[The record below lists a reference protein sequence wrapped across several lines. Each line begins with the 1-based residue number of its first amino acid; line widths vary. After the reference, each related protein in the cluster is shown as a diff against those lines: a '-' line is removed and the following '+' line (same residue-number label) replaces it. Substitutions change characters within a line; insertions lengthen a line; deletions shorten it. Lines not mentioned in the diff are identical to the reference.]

1 MSTDLREQF
10 TAAYADVALADPVEQ
25 VVRRGRRIRRARHAR
40 RAAPALVAAAA
51 VVVGV
56 VVVGRDDGA
65 TAPGPVELAGYQVP
79 AFPLTFDQVPAG
91 LTGPS
96 LSVDPSFER
105 VGPGSA
111 HAGWRDAADEASGI
125 GLTVREDEP
134 RGNGADVDAVDVRG
148 EEATVYRTQ
157 VAGSGDEYSLVWERH
172 HDEWVVV
179 SGTGRF
185 ASEQAV
191 TRLAR
196 QVVDRPTAAPLQLAL
211 APQGWVVVAYKD
223 DRILTLA
230 DPDGDPATEATAR
243 TLNVSLPTAPADP
256 AELPAEVGATGGRMD
271 AVTVHGQPAQL
282 LPTADG
288 WYLQGRMTDGT
299 VFALQAP
306 ADFTEEQVVEVADG
320 VSRPQ

>member
-10 TAAYADVALADPVEQ
+10 TAAYADVSLADPVEQ
-25 VVRRGRRIRRARHAR
+25 VVRRGRRIRRARYAR

-56 VVVGRDDGA
+56 VAVGRGDGA
-65 TAPGPVELAGYQVP
+65 TTPGPVALVGYEVP
-79 AFPLTFDQVPAG
+79 AFPLTFADVPAG

-111 HAGWRDAADEASGI
+111 HAGWHDPADEASGI
-125 GLTVREDEP
+125 GLTVRGDEP
-134 RGNGADVDAVDVRG
+134 QGNGEDVDQVDVRG
-148 EEATVYRTQ
+148 EKATVYRTE
-157 VAGSGDEYSLVWERH
+157 VTGSGDEYSLVWERH
-172 HDEWVVV
+172 DDEWVVV
-179 SGTGRF
+179 YGTGRF
-185 ASEQAV
+185 ASERAV
-191 TRLAR
+191 AELAR

-243 TLNVSLPTAPADP
+243 TLNVSLPPEPTEPAD
-256 AELPAEVGATGGRMD
+256 LPAAVGAAGGRMD

-282 LPTADG
+282 LPTAEG
-288 WYLQGRMTDGT
+288 WFLQARMTDGT
-299 VFALQAP
+299 VFVLQAP
-306 ADFTEEQVVEVADG
+306 ADFSPDQVVEVAEG
-320 VSRPQ
+320 VSRPR